1 MTCPS
6 CGAGAPDNARFCPA
20 CGHSLVQRPDERRVA
35 TVVFADLVGFTTFS
49 ESADPEHVKNL
60 VDRCFERLVSDIE
73 AFGGQ
78 VDKIVGD
85 AIIALFGAPVAHED
99 DAERAV
105 RAALKM
111 QETLGLMRDEFDV
124 TAELRIGVNTGEVLV
139 GALRAGGD
147 YTAMGDVVN
156 TAARLQTAAA
166 PGAVIVGP
174 ATQAATA
181 ESIRYESLGLLRVK
195 GREEPVPAWR
205 AITPLIAPGGR
216 PLRAQTPLV
225 GREAELGMLRS
236 VLATAFTRDRAH
248 LVLMVGEAGVGKSRI
263 GNEIGTVATDEHGA
277 LVIGGR
283 CAPYGEANV
292 WWPIAEALRDLL
304 GIDARDSVETT
315 RVRAGMR
322 VREIM
327 DLETDDP
334 EVDRLLDGL
343 LYLLGQT
350 PSDAAVDPIRA
361 RDEAVRSTAV
371 LFEALAA
378 RRPLMLTISDLH
390 WADELVLDVVD
401 RLLERLRSRPFVL
414 LATSR
419 PDLEDRWT
427 PSAGRHNAI
436 FVKLDPLAAD
446 ASRLLARAM
455 LGDGGTDGQVELL
468 LERSGGNPFFIEELA
483 AVMVETGLE
492 LDAAAIEDRDHAL
505 PGTLRG
511 LVAAR
516 LDALDPA
523 ARETLEDCA
532 VIGTTGSLETVA
544 ALAERRGAGRPDS
557 ELDLLVGKEL
567 LSVDRGEFGF
577 KNELIRDVAYETLTK
592 AERARRHARAVGHL
606 AWHAQQTGRI
616 DEFLDQLAHHYGAAE
631 ALVQE
636 LGEVEGLGPD
646 LHKAALT
653 FLTRAARQAE
663 QRETWPVVIRLLDL
677 ALKVRD
683 GSSDELLLLRARAHA
698 ELRHCA
704 EARADLAVVMPHAE
718 AQGDRHIE
726 AAALTVLGDVEQKE
740 NELAASAATLERSVQ
755 RWRELD
761 DAGGLA
767 GALRILGVTQMFRG
781 ALEPAEVAISEAREL
796 FRSASER
803 RGEAWALQNLAWISF
818 MRGDPTEADGRVNE
832 AIDMFAEVGDWG
844 GVTWALGML
853 AWVRF
858 QQGQLDEA
866 RTIGERAL
874 EEAEDLGNRWMT
886 GILKILLGNVALW
899 SGQPAEALRRCATAR
914 ELFVE
919 LGDGWGELQSI
930 APTVR
935 ALGALGRFDEARVA
949 IDNAARVAAR
959 VDDTNF
965 RMLAQFL
972 RAALAAHAGMPDAL
986 ALTDEAMQPE
996 AGFEGIDIE
1005 RHTVHALALAQ
1016 AGRAEDAVE
1025 ELESTLAA
1033 PSANGAGTGAA
1044 TRAALALAY
1053 CAVGRTDDAQ
1063 ATVGRAAPVTYL
1075 DRLQLAMAAG
1085 LAAARAGQVEA
1096 ADAAIDGG
1104 IDLVDTTES
1113 RLDRAVMR
1121 LARAWAWQALG
1132 RSDAAAAR
1140 ADALH
1145 RLEAIGLGTTGWDR
1159 LFREAVGA

>member
-1 MTCPS
+1 M
-6 CGAGAPDNARFCPA
+6 
-20 CGHSLVQRPDERRVA
+20 L
-35 TVVFADLVGFTTFS
+35 FADLVGFTTFS

-111 QETLGLMRDEFDV
+111 QETLALTRDELDV
-124 TAELRIGVNTGEVLV
+124 MAELRIGVNTGEVLV

-156 TAARLQTAAA
+156 TAARLQTAAP

-174 ATQAATA
+174 ATHAATD
-181 ESIRYESLGLLRVK
+181 ESIRYESLGLLTVK

-205 AITPLIAPGGR
+205 AIKPLTAPGGR
-216 PLRAQTPLV
+216 PRRARTPMV
-225 GREAELGMLRS
+225 GRDAELGMLRS

-263 GNEIGTVATDEHGA
+263 GSEIGTLASDEHGA

-292 WWPIAEALRDLL
+292 WWPIAEALRDLM
-304 GIDARDSVETT
+304 GIETRDSVETT
-315 RVRAGMR
+315 HVKASVR

-327 DLETDDP
+327 DLKTDDS
-334 EVDRLLDGL
+334 ELDRLVDGL

-350 PSDAAVDPIRA
+350 ASDAAVDPTRA
-361 RDEAVRSTAV
+361 RDEAIRSIAV
-371 LFEALAA
+371 LFDALAA
-378 RRPLMLTISDLH
+378 RQPLLLTVSDLH

-401 RLLERLRSRPFVL
+401 RLLERLRARPFVL

-427 PSAGRHNAI
+427 PSAGRHNAV
-436 FVKLDPLAAD
+436 FVTLDPLAAD
-446 ASRLLARAM
+446 ASRSLARAM
-455 LGDGGTDGQVELL
+455 LGDGGTDSQIELL

-483 AVMVETGLE
+483 AVMLETGLE
-492 LDAAAIEDRDHAL
+492 LDDAAIEDRDRAL

-516 LDALDPA
+516 LDALEPA

-557 ELDLLVGKEL
+557 ELELLVGRDL

-592 AERARRHARAVGHL
+592 AERARRHARAVAHL
-606 AWHAQQTGRI
+606 AWRSHETGRI
-616 DEFLDQLAHHYGAAE
+616 EEFLDQLAHHYGAAE
-631 ALVQE
+631 ALVHE

-646 LHKAALT
+646 LHEKALA

-677 ALKVRD
+677 ALKVTDDR
-683 GSSDELLLLRARAHA
+683 GSDELRLARARAHA

-704 EARADLAVVMPHAE
+704 EARTDLDVVMRHAE
-718 AQGDRHIE
+718 ARVDRRVE
-726 AAALTVLGDVEQKE
+726 AAGLTVLGDVEQKE
-740 NELAASAATLERSVQ
+740 NDLAASAATLGRSVE

-767 GALRILGVTQMFRG
+767 GALRILGLTHMFRG
-781 ALEPAEVAISEAREL
+781 ALDPAELAISEAREL
-796 FRSASER
+796 FRSASDR

-818 MRGDPTEADGRVNE
+818 TRGDPIDADGRVTE

-844 GVTWALGML
+844 GVAWALALL

-866 RTIGERAL
+866 RSTGEQAL
-874 EEAEDLGNRWMT
+874 EEAEELGNRWVT
-886 GILKILLGNVALW
+886 GILEILLGNVALW
-899 SGQPAEALRRCATAR
+899 SGKSAEALRRCETAR
-914 ELFVE
+914 EMFVD
-919 LGDGWGELQSI
+919 LGDAWGELQSI
-930 APTVR
+930 APAAR
-935 ALGALGRFDEARVA
+935 ALGALGRFDDARVA
-949 IDNAARVAAR
+949 IDDAARVAAR
-959 VDDTNF
+959 VDDSNL
-965 RMLAQFL
+965 RMLPQFL
-972 RAALAAHAGMPDAL
+972 RAALSAHAGMSDAL
-986 ALTDEAMQPE
+986 VLADAAMEPE
-996 AGFEGIDIE
+996 AGSSGVTDIE
-1005 RHTVHALALAQ
+1005 RHTVHALTLAQ
-1016 AGRAEDAVE
+1016 AGRAEDAAK
-1025 ELESTLAA
+1025 ELEATLALTGA
-1033 PSANGAGTGAA
+1033 TGAGAGAA

-1053 CAVGRTDDAQ
+1053 CAVGRTDDAR
-1063 ATVGRAAPVTYL
+1063 ATAADASPVTYL

-1085 LAAARAGQVEA
+1085 LAAARAGQAEA
-1096 ADAAIDGG
+1096 AEATIAAA

-1121 LARAWAWQALG
+1121 LARAWTWQALG

-1140 ADALH
+1140 ADALS

-1159 LFREAVGA
+1159 LFREAAGA